1 MDREA
6 LERQTRRELVQLARE
21 YGIRG
26 RTTMRKHELIMSLL
40 ESGDAPPP
48 PANPVQTGARMP
60 SSGAP
65 ATESTEAPG
74 AVAVMEDDRTPSS
87 PVHEYPDITTQ
98 PVLPPPCLPR
108 GYGDNRIV
116 LMARDSY
123 WMFAY
128 WEIQQYRVDQAQSFL
143 GDAWDSSSW
152 ILRVH
157 DVTDIVFDGTNSH
170 SFFDI
175 EIAAAADNWYIE
187 VPADDR
193 SYLAEIGVRAT
204 NGRFFV
210 LARSNAVETPRAG
223 LSDVIDEAWMSR
235 EREFERLYAMAG
247 GGGTSSASLG
257 LRELME
263 QRLRALVASGGVSSF
278 GGSALR

>member
-1 MDREA
+1 MDRET
-6 LERQTRRELVQLARE
+6 LEMQTRRELVQLARQ

-48 PANPVQTGARMP
+48 PANPGRRGGRMP
-60 SSGAP
+60 YSVAP
-65 ATESTEAPG
+65 ATETSATSVA
-74 AVAVMEDDRTPSS
+74 AAVMEEDRNASS
-87 PVHEYPDITTQ
+87 PMYEHPDTITQ
-98 PVLPPPCLPR
+98 PVLPPPDLPR

-123 WMFAY
+123 WIFAY
-128 WEIQQYRVDQAQSFL
+128 WEIQQYSVDEARSFL
-143 GDAWDSSSW
+143 GDAWDSACW
-152 ILRVH
+152 VLRVN
-157 DVTDIVFDGTNSH
+157 DVTDIIFDGTNSH

-175 EIAAAADNWYIE
+175 EMAAETDNWYIE
-187 VPADDR
+187 VAEDDR
-193 SYLAEIGVRAT
+193 GYVAEIGVRAAD
-204 NGRFFV
+204 GRFFV

-257 LRELME
+257 LREMME
-263 QRLRALVASGGVSSF
+263 QRLRALISSGGVSSF
-278 GGSALR
+278 GGSVLR